1 MTLSDLSIDRP
12 ILTWMMIL
20 ALIVFGVLGY
30 NRLGV
35 DQYPNMEFPIL
46 TVSATL
52 EGATPEGIEEDVTD
66 VLEEYLN
73 TVGGVRNITSTSYRG
88 SSYIAVEF
96 ELGTD
101 LDIAAQ
107 KVRDKVAQAR
117 RELPRDLDAPVV
129 GTFNPNDQPIL
140 WIPLKITSS
149 PTEASE
155 FVRRRINPYLE
166 SIPGIAGVAVFGRQD
181 RNIRIW
187 LKGDQLRAR
196 ELSAVDVLTAL
207 RREHVEL
214 PAGAIEGNRL
224 QYSVRTD
231 AEFRTIRE
239 LEGMVVA
246 HVNGAPVH
254 LRDVARVEDGTE
266 DVETIMRYNAEV
278 SVGLG
283 IRKQS
288 GGNTVGIVD
297 EVMSRLVEIEKFLP
311 PEIKIE
317 ETDGFIDFSKGVR
330 EAVAE
335 TQFALIFGAL
345 LAVLTVFVFLRR
357 SRPTMIIALAIP
369 VSLVATFGLVWIAGY
384 TLNTMTLLGMT
395 LAVGVVID
403 DAIVVL
409 ENIERH
415 RASGKDA
422 VEAAKVGTREIA
434 FAATSATISVA
445 AVFLPVVFVEGLVG
459 NFLGEFGLVVAGSVI
474 ISLFV
479 ALTLTP
485 MLAARIPPPKPRKP
499 GSIYDRLEIWFVGLE
514 TGYAKILNRS
524 IDSRWTTVGLTLIS
538 LVLAYVF
545 GANLKTEFFPPADE
559 GIFFAKI
566 EAPPGTSVWASLN
579 YLDRDER
586 WFLDQPEVVGIFSAA
601 GTSGGFDPPK
611 SNAAMLFGTLTD
623 ATERDRS
630 VMQLITEAREA
641 LAPIPG
647 RRIRVFNPAESMS
660 GSGGG
665 FSVQLRGNLSLEEL
679 DRVAGEFIA
688 ELQKNPGYVD
698 LDSSLK
704 LGLPELRI
712 HADRDK
718 AAEMGVDARTIAEA
732 VQLMVGGLDVGIFK
746 EDGRRYDIRMR
757 LEEELR
763 DDVDAIES
771 LYVRNRHGEAVA
783 LRNLVTVE
791 RGAAPSDITRT
802 NRQRSVT
809 IRANLDGLKLGEA
822 VEIAEKVAV
831 DILPSTV
838 TLNVSGDAE
847 AMMEGMTQF
856 GIAMAL
862 GILVIYMVLAAQF
875 ESLLHPITVML
886 ALPLSMVGA
895 LGGLLL
901 FDHSLNLFSLIG
913 IILLFGLVTKNSI
926 LLVDYAN
933 QLRRTG
939 LNKVEAMRQAAP
951 VRMRPVLMTAISMI
965 FGVLPA
971 ALGLGPGAETRA
983 PMAIAT
989 ALGMFSSTMLTLL
1002 FVPVFYILVDDFGE
1016 FVQKQFSRIFGGSTV
1031 HEDKNADSK
1040 LETR

>member
-1 MTLSDLSIDRP
+1 MTLSDISIDRP

-35 DQYPNMEFPIL
+35 DQYPNMEFPVL
-46 TVSATL
+46 TVNAML

-66 VLEEYLN
+66 VLEEHLS
-73 TVGGVRNITSTSYRG
+73 TVASVRNIQSTSYRG
-88 SSYIAVEF
+88 SSVIRVEF
-96 ELGTD
+96 DLGTD

-107 KVRDKVAQAR
+107 NVRDKVAQAR
-117 RELPRDLDAPVV
+117 RSLPKDIEAPVV

-140 WIPLKITSS
+140 WIPLKVTSS
-149 PTEASE
+149 ATEASE

-166 SIPGIAGVAVFGRQD
+166 TIPGVAGVSIFGRQD

-187 LKGDQLRAR
+187 LNGDALTAR
-196 ELSAVDVLTAL
+196 KLSAIDVLDAL
-207 RREHVEL
+207 RRQHVEL
-214 PAGAIEGNRL
+214 PAGVIEGDRL
-224 QYSVRTD
+224 QYSVRTA
-231 AEFRTIRE
+231 AEFREIGE
-239 LEGMVVA
+239 LERMVVA
-246 HVNGAPVH
+246 HVDGAAVY
-254 LRDVARVEDGTE
+254 LRDVARVEDGAE
-266 DVETIMRYNAEV
+266 DVETIMRYNGQV
-278 SVGLG
+278 SVGMG

-297 EVMSRLVEIEKFLP
+297 EVMSRLEEVEKILP
-311 PEIKIE
+311 PEISIE
-317 ETDGFIDFSKGVR
+317 EREGFIDSSKGVR

-335 TQFALIFGAL
+335 TQFALVFGAL

-357 SRPTMIIALAIP
+357 SRPTLIIALAIP
-369 VSLVATFGLVWIAGY
+369 VSLVATFGLVWISGF

-415 RASGKDA
+415 RAGGESSI
-422 VEAAKVGTREIA
+422 EAAKVGTREIA

-459 NFLGEFGLVVAGSVI
+459 SFLGEFGLVVAGSVM

-485 MLAARIPPPKPRKP
+485 MLAARMPPPQPRKA
-499 GSIYDRLEIWFVGLE
+499 GSIYDRLEVAFERLE
-514 TGYAKILNRS
+514 TAYTKVLNLS
-524 IDSRWTTVGLTLIS
+524 IDHRWVTVGFTCFSLI
-538 LVLAYVF
+538 LAYVF
-545 GANLKTEFFPPADE
+545 ASQLKTEFFPPADE
-559 GIFFAKI
+559 GIFFAQL
-566 EAPPGTSVWASLN
+566 EAAPGTSVWASLE
-579 YLDRDER
+579 YLEQDEQ

-601 GTSGGFDPPK
+601 GSSGGFTPPK
-611 SNAAMLFGTLTD
+611 SNAAMLFGTLSNRAD
-623 ATERDRS
+623 RDKS
-630 VMQLITEAREA
+630 VITLIKEARAA
-641 LAPIPG
+641 LANIPG
-647 RRIRVFNPAESMS
+647 RTIRVFNPAESMS
-660 GSGGG
+660 GTRGGG
-665 FSVQLRGNLSLEEL
+665 FSVQLRGNLSLDDL
-679 DRVAGEFIA
+679 DRVASEFISGLERHA
-688 ELQKNPGYVD
+688 GFVD

-712 HADRDK
+712 HTDREK

-746 EDGRRYDIRMR
+746 EAGRRYDIRMR
-757 LEEELR
+757 LEEDLR
-763 DDVDAIES
+763 EDAESIGS
-771 LYVRNRHGEAVA
+771 LYVRNQDGEPVA
-783 LRNLVTVE
+783 LRNLVSIE

-809 IRANLDGLKLGEA
+809 IRANLDNLKLGEA
-822 VEIAEKVAV
+822 ILIAREVA
-831 DILPSTV
+831 DETLPDTV
-838 TLNVSGDAE
+838 TLNVVGDAE
-847 AMMEGMTQF
+847 TMSEGNTQF
-856 GIAMAL
+856 AIAMFL

-933 QLRRTG
+933 QLRKTG
-939 LNKVEAMRQAAP
+939 LDKVEAMRHAAP
-951 VRMRPVLMTAISMI
+951 IRMRPVLMTAISMI

-971 ALGLGPGAETRA
+971 AIGFGPGAETRA

-989 ALGMFSSTMLTLL
+989 AMGMFSSTMLTLL
-1002 FVPVFYILVDDFGE
+1002 FVPVFYILIDDLGDLGKRF
-1016 FVQKQFSRIFGGSTV
+1016 FNRLFGGQGDLRVVEIEAKES
-1031 HEDKNADSK
+1031 
-1040 LETR
+1040 

>member
-1 MTLSDLSIDRP
+1 VTLSDLSIDRP
-12 ILTWMMIL
+12 ILTWMMTL

-35 DQYPNMEFPIL
+35 DQYPNMEFPVL
-46 TVSATL
+46 TVNAML

-66 VLEEYLN
+66 VLEEHLS
-73 TVGGVRNITSTSYRG
+73 TVASVRNIQSTSYRG
-88 SSYIAVEF
+88 SSVIRVEF
-96 ELGTD
+96 DLGTD

-107 KVRDKVAQAR
+107 NVRDKVAQAR
-117 RELPRDLDAPVV
+117 KSLPKDLEAPVV

-140 WIPLKITSS
+140 WIPLKVTSS
-149 PTEASE
+149 ATEASE

-166 SIPGIAGVAVFGRQD
+166 TIPGVAGVSIFGRQD

-187 LKGDQLRAR
+187 LDGDALTAR
-196 ELSAVDVLTAL
+196 KLSAVDVLDAL
-207 RREHVEL
+207 RRQHVEL
-214 PAGAIEGNRL
+214 PAGVIEGDRL
-224 QYSVRTD
+224 QYSVRTA
-231 AEFRTIRE
+231 AEFREIGE
-239 LEGMVVA
+239 LERMVVA
-246 HVNGAPVH
+246 HVDGAAVY
-254 LRDVARVEDGTE
+254 LRDVARVEDGAE
-266 DVETIMRYNAEV
+266 DVETIMRYNGQV
-278 SVGLG
+278 SVGMG

-297 EVMSRLVEIEKFLP
+297 EVMSRLEEVEKILP
-311 PEIKIE
+311 PEISIE
-317 ETDGFIDFSKGVR
+317 EREGFIDFSKGVR

-335 TQFALIFGAL
+335 TQFALVFGAL

-357 SRPTMIIALAIP
+357 SRPTLIIALAIP
-369 VSLVATFGLVWIAGY
+369 VSLVATFGLVWISGF

-415 RASGKDA
+415 RSGGESSM
-422 VEAAKVGTREIA
+422 EAAKVGTREIA

-459 NFLGEFGLVVAGSVI
+459 SFLGEFGLVVAGSVM

-485 MLAARIPPPKPRKP
+485 MLAARMPPPQPRKA
-499 GSIYDRLEIWFVGLE
+499 GSIYDRLEVAFERLE
-514 TGYAKILNRS
+514 TAYTKVLNLS
-524 IDSRWTTVGLTLIS
+524 IEHRWVTVGLTGFSLI
-538 LVLAYVF
+538 LAYVF
-545 GANLKTEFFPPADE
+545 ASQLKTEFFPPADE
-559 GIFFAKI
+559 GIFFAQI
-566 EAPPGTSVWASLN
+566 ESAPGTSVWATLE
-579 YLDRDER
+579 YLEQDEK

-601 GTSGGFDPPK
+601 GSSGGFTPPK
-611 SNAAMLFGTLTD
+611 SNAAMLFGTLSNRAD
-623 ATERDRS
+623 RDKS
-630 VMQLITEAREA
+630 VITLIKEARAA
-641 LAPIPG
+641 LANIPG
-647 RRIRVFNPAESMS
+647 RTIRVFNPAESMS
-660 GSGGG
+660 GTRGGG
-665 FSVQLRGNLSLEEL
+665 FSVQLRGNLSLDDL
-679 DRVAGEFIA
+679 DRVASEFISGLERHA
-688 ELQKNPGYVD
+688 GFVD

-712 HADRDK
+712 HTDREK

-746 EDGRRYDIRMR
+746 EAGRRYDIRMR
-757 LEEELR
+757 LEEDLR
-763 DDVDAIES
+763 EDAES
-771 LYVRNRHGEAVA
+771 IGLLYVRNRDGEPVA
-783 LRNLVTVE
+783 LRNLVSIE

-809 IRANLDGLKLGEA
+809 IRANLDNLKLGEA
-822 VEIAEKVAV
+822 ILIAREVA
-831 DILPSTV
+831 DETLPDTV
-838 TLNVSGDAE
+838 TLNVVGDAE
-847 AMMEGMTQF
+847 TMSEGNTQF
-856 GIAMAL
+856 AIAMFL

-933 QLRRTG
+933 QLRKTG
-939 LNKVEAMRQAAP
+939 LDKVEAMRHAAP
-951 VRMRPVLMTAISMI
+951 IRMRPVLMTAISMI

-971 ALGLGPGAETRA
+971 AIGLGPGAETRA

-989 ALGMFSSTMLTLL
+989 AMGMFSSTMLTLL
-1002 FVPVFYILVDDFGE
+1002 FVPVFYILIDDLGDLGKRF
-1016 FVQKQFSRIFGGSTV
+1016 FNRLFGGQGDLRVVEIEAKES
-1031 HEDKNADSK
+1031 
-1040 LETR
+1040 

>member
-1 MTLSDLSIDRP
+1 MTLSDLSIERP

-35 DQYPNMEFPIL
+35 DQYPNMEFPVL
-46 TVSATL
+46 TVTATL

-66 VLEEYLN
+66 VLEEQLS
-73 TVGGVRNITSTSYRG
+73 TVAGVRSIQSTSFRG
-88 SSYIAVEF
+88 SSVIKVEF
-96 ELGTD
+96 NLGTD

-107 KVRDKVAQAR
+107 NVRDKVALAR
-117 RELPRDLDAPVV
+117 KTLPRDLDAPVV

-140 WIPLKITSS
+140 WIPLKITST

-155 FVRRRINPYLE
+155 FVRRRINPYIE
-166 SIPGIAGVAVFGRQD
+166 TIPGVAGVSIFGRRD

-187 LKGDQLRAR
+187 LDGDELSAR
-196 ELSAVDVLTAL
+196 RLSAVDVLAAL
-207 RREHVEL
+207 RRQHVEL
-214 PAGAIEGNRL
+214 PAGVIEGDRL
-224 QYSVRTD
+224 QYSVRTT
-231 AEFRTIRE
+231 AEFRSISE
-239 LEGMVVA
+239 LEGMVIS
-246 HVNGAPVH
+246 HVEGAAVY
-254 LRDVARVEDGTE
+254 LRDVARVEDGAE
-266 DVETIMRYNAEV
+266 DVETIMRYNGQV
-278 SVGLG
+278 SVGMG

-288 GGNTVGIVD
+288 GGNTVAIVD
-297 EVMSRLVEIEKFLP
+297 EVMSRLEDIKEILP

-317 ETDGFIDFSKGVR
+317 EPDGFIDFSKGVR

-335 TQFALIFGAL
+335 TQFALIFGAS

-357 SRPTMIIALAIP
+357 TRPTLIIALAIP
-369 VSLVATFGLVWIAGY
+369 VSLVATFGLVWISGF

-415 RASGKDA
+415 RAGGKSSM
-422 VEAAKVGTREIA
+422 EAAKVGTREIA

-445 AVFLPVVFVEGLVG
+445 AVFLPVVFVDGLVG
-459 NFLGEFGLVVAGSVI
+459 NFLGEFGLVVAGSVM

-485 MLAARIPPPKPRKP
+485 MLAARMPPPKPREP
-499 GSIYDRLEIWFVGLE
+499 GSIYDRLETAFERLE
-514 TGYAKILNRS
+514 AGYRKVLNRS
-524 IDSRWTTVGLTLIS
+524 IDHRWATVGFTLFS
-538 LVLAYVF
+538 LVLAYAF
-545 GANLKTEFFPPADE
+545 ASQLKTEFFPPADE
-559 GIFFAKI
+559 GIFFARL
-566 EAPPGTSVWASLN
+566 ESAPGTSVWATLE
-579 YLDRDER
+579 YLERDEQ

-601 GTSGGFDPPK
+601 GSSGGFSPPK
-611 SNAAMLFGTLTD
+611 SNAAMLFGTLSNRAD
-623 ATERDRS
+623 RDKS
-630 VMQLITEAREA
+630 VMTLIQEARAA
-641 LAPIPG
+641 LANVPG
-647 RRIRVFNPAESMS
+647 RTIRVFNPSESMS
-660 GSGGG
+660 GSSGGG

-679 DRVAGEFIA
+679 DRIASEFIA
-688 ELQKNPGYVD
+688 ALDEHAGYVD

-712 HADRDK
+712 HTDREK

-732 VQLMVGGLDVGIFK
+732 VQLMVGGLDVGVFK
-746 EDGRRYDIRMR
+746 EAGRRYDIRMR
-757 LEEELR
+757 LEKDLR
-763 DDVDAIES
+763 DDADSILS
-771 LYVRNRHGEAVA
+771 LYVRNRDGEPVA
-783 LRNLVTVE
+783 LRNLVRIE

-809 IRANLDGLKLGEA
+809 IRANLDNLKLGEA
-822 VEIAEKVAV
+822 IEIANQVADEV
-831 DILPSTV
+831 LPASV
-838 TLNVSGDAE
+838 TFHVIGDAE
-847 AMMEGMTQF
+847 TMSEGNAQFAIAMM
-856 GIAMAL
+856 L

-895 LGGLLL
+895 LGGLLM
-901 FDHSLNLFSLIG
+901 FDYSLNLFSLIG

-933 QLRRTG
+933 QLRRSG
-939 LNKVEAMRQAAP
+939 LDKVEAMRRAAP
-951 VRMRPVLMTAISMI
+951 IRMRPVLMTAVSMI

-971 ALGLGPGAETRA
+971 AFGLGPGAESRA

-989 ALGMFSSTMLTLL
+989 AMGMFSSTMLTLL
-1002 FVPVFYILVDDFGE
+1002 FVPVFYILIDDLGD
-1016 FVQKQFSRIFGGSTV
+1016 FVKRNTRRIFMGGQPRVDVES
-1031 HEDKNADSK
+1031 EALKS
-1040 LETR
+1040 